1 MTGGELPGTLLVIDP
16 DGRLEPVTTALRRAG
31 REPIQEIDRLAGT
44 DLSDVAAVLAIDAP
58 ATEDHP
64 EQDGLATFQRVNEMV
79 ESPPPVALYVR
90 HPERARINELLDAG
104 VDDVIRAPPKR
115 EALLASRIDRLC
127 GLDSIEP
134 PEMQLTSLLESYPET
149 IYLKDCEGRFVAISD
164 HSLDNREMSRH
175 QRVGLTD
182 YELFPGELPD
192 RLYDEEQELLARE
205 ETLFEK
211 VEQYVEDGRDKWVST
226 TKVPRYD
233 EDGQLLGLVGDVRD
247 VTVLKRQEHALAT
260 LHRESRRLIRAE
272 GRRAIATETIGIV
285 EEIDALPDA
294 RIVIDGVDRDST
306 GTTDS
311 EIVET
316 SGNTAIAWEDTT
328 FERAIETAETLY
340 LADDG
345 SILTGPEREAYE
357 DTWLPEQGVVGVR
370 LPLGEHGVLGVETTA
385 GVLASF
391 TIELTHI
398 LAANVEAVL
407 DRHHNQQRVARQAER
422 IEQFTRIG
430 SHELR
435 NNLQIA
441 MGATERALEGDE
453 AAGETALATLSR
465 MDRLTSQL
473 MTLARTGSMTRGD
486 DDVALA
492 TAASTAAESITDELT
507 VLADTDAT
515 VRADADALVEILSVL
530 FRNVTSRDPT
540 STVEIGV
547 TDSGFYVVDDA
558 DTRLDPEADDL
569 FEPVYSKSGDGSL
582 YLVSALADALEWN
595 VTVEIDD
602 AETRVVFDD
611 VAVES

>member
-407 DRHHNQQRVARQAER
+407 DRHRNQQRVARQAER